1 MEYTTPS
8 SRSSWNQSPSID
20 LRVLVCG
27 GRGYAR
33 RDLVW
38 RFLDRLNAERGIS
51 ALIHGAASG
60 ADTLAGEWAV
70 ARGVPEEPYPIMVG
84 EGGFGRNARML
95 REAGVDM
102 VVHFPGGNGTRDMVR
117 RATAD
122 GVVVIGGLSS
132 GWPWDSVQLDL
143 L

>member
-1 MEYTTPS
+1 M
-8 SRSSWNQSPSID
+8 
-20 LRVLVCG
+20 RVLVCG

-38 RFLDRLNAERGIS
+38 RFLDRLRSEEGIS

-70 ARGVPEEPYPIMVG
+70 ARGVSEEPYPILPG
-84 EGGFGRNARML
+84 EGGFARNKRML
-95 REAGVDM
+95 REAGVDL

-117 RATAD
+117 RAEEAE
-122 GVVVIGGLSS
+122 VVVIGGLS
-132 GWPWDSVQLDL
+132 WPWGSVQLEL